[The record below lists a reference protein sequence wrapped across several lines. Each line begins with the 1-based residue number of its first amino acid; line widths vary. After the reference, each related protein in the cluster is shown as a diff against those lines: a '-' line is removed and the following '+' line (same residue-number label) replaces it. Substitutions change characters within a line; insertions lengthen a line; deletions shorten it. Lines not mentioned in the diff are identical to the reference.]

1 MGLTVVQKSNINERK
16 RDAKIALVL
25 AGGVVTGGAYKIGG
39 LKALND
45 FLINRKIVDFDTY
58 IGLSAGSIIAAP
70 LAGGIPIEEIFRS
83 LTGTSKYFTQ
93 LSPLDFYHPNWN
105 EWFGNPMRLIY
116 DLTTFFPD
124 VFLGLLA
131 SIPMLRDEIKSTSLR
146 FLKRP
151 SVSNLEKLLR
161 PIMKTILSSREI
173 PSLLDYLPSGIFNNS
188 RLELYIRK
196 NMAGNGLSNSFQD
209 LYERRGKELYIMAM
223 DLDTSE
229 RVVFGHD
236 RNNNFTI
243 SEAIQAST
251 ALPVFYK
258 PAHLHGRDYVD
269 GAVRKT
275 ANLDVAIESGA
286 ELIICYNPFRPIYNR
301 LEKRYDEEN
310 GKIALGGK
318 RIASG
323 GVISVVNQ
331 VFRTLLH
338 TRLMIAI
345 SKFQRDPNFK
355 GDIILIEPQ
364 EHDYKFF
371 SMNPANIWERTR
383 AAHHGY
389 RSVTEIIE
397 NNYFGLKRLL
407 ASYGIKMTR
416 AVTEEGSIR
425 IRESGYSEEAIIEAL
440 ATESP
445 RREAA

>member
-1 MGLTVVQKSNINERK
+1 MGITVVQKSNINERK

-45 FLINRKIVDFDTY
+45 FLVNRKIVDFDTY

-70 LAGGIPIEEIFRS
+70 LAGGIPVEEIFKS
-83 LTGTSKYFTQ
+83 LAGTSEHFTQ
-93 LSPLDFYHPNWN
+93 LSPLDFYNPNWN
-105 EWFGNPMRLIY
+105 EWFGNPLRLFY

-124 VFLGLLA
+124 VVLGLLA
-131 SIPMLRDEIKSTSLR
+131 SIPMLRDEIKNTSLR

-151 SVSNLEKLLR
+151 SVSNLEKLMQ
-161 PIMKTILSSREI
+161 PIVKTILSSREI
-173 PSLLDYLPSGIFNNS
+173 PSLLNYLPSGIFSNS
-188 RLELYIRK
+188 RLESYIRK
-196 NMAGNGLSNSFQD
+196 NMERNGLSNSFQD
-209 LYERRGKELYIMAM
+209 LYERRGKELYIVAM
-223 DLDTSE
+223 DLDSAE

-236 RNNNFTI
+236 RNNGFTI

-258 PAHLHGRDYVD
+258 PAYLHGRDYVD

-286 ELIICYNPFRPIYNR
+286 GLIICYNPFRPIYNR

-310 GKIALGGK
+310 GKLSVGGK

-323 GVISVVNQ
+323 GVISVINQ

-345 SKFQRDPNFK
+345 SKFQKDPNFK

-364 EHDYKFF
+364 EHDYTFF

-389 RSVTEIIE
+389 QSVTEIIE
-397 NNYFGLKRLL
+397 NNYFGIKRLL

-416 AVTEEGSIR
+416 AVTEEGNIR

-445 RREAA
+445 RQEAA